1 MLQLPKKNEL
11 DQLSEEKIRMVYA
24 LAEKM
29 PDDQLRG
36 RLKDQLRH
44 RLTKIRPLRRLTALR
59 LFCLPFENL
68 LSNDSPQPRS
78 LGTIPRSCA
87 NPLWTLVLEHL
98 PDREPIDRIDA
109 SDQFMMLEP
118 CPMVEHRK
126 LFSTFADA
134 VAQIRSG
141 LQRDRTKSAALTS
154 KHRDLPGVIEEVH
167 AIYQMRDEITT
178 AKRQILASEQ
188 LIGIGDEYA
197 SSVVGLARQATA
209 GQRDQRWFK
218 LFFLVL
224 LMDHDLAAYSGKLI
238 ETLAEKSASGGG
250 VSVASDLCEAI
261 VAREGEALKTG
272 FAMPLMSPAD
282 LNAAADQVR
291 ATAESLGVMRMA
303 SPHLKRHVGESIDQ
317 VEERIHDFL
326 GGEFARTASDSMAS
340 FTAVRAEALPT
351 TDEIRDLS
359 HTILAVAKV
368 QAAIHH
374 IFDAPAD
381 LKELAKN
388 AVKAVGDRLDRIAV
402 GRVAGTMRQKQD
414 ALAVAVQVARSL
426 EPISNEETVLQML
439 EDCAV
444 KLGFAHSS
452 DPTQFFLKIIHA
464 MNTSQE

>member
-1 MLQLPKKNEL
+1 MVYPFGLDLWGGAHCRRVELSIVYTVFSLIIRVPGWLRGRDMLQLPEKNEL

-78 LGTIPRSCA
+78 LGTVPRGCA

-98 PDREPIDRIDA
+98 PDRESIDRIDA

-126 LFSTFADA
+126 LFSTFAEA

-141 LQRDRTKSAALTS
+141 LQRDRTKSVALAS

-197 SSVVGLARQATA
+197 NPNLEFPTGLKMETVSLQRAFRAGSEDEGLLPRLQSLGEHGPRPGLAVL
-209 GQRDQRWFK
+209 RDR
-218 LFFLVL
+218 
-224 LMDHDLAAYSGKLI
+224 
-238 ETLAEKSASGGG
+238 
-250 VSVASDLCEAI
+250 
-261 VAREGEALKTG
+261 RR
-272 FAMPLMSPAD
+272 
-282 LNAAADQVR
+282 R
-291 ATAESLGVMRMA
+291 ATDTRGDPSAEPWADTGV
-303 SPHLKRHVGESIDQ
+303 D
-317 VEERIHDFL
+317 
-326 GGEFARTASDSMAS
+326 
-340 FTAVRAEALPT
+340 
-351 TDEIRDLS
+351 
-359 HTILAVAKV
+359 
-368 QAAIHH
+368 
-374 IFDAPAD
+374 
-381 LKELAKN
+381 
-388 AVKAVGDRLDRIAV
+388 
-402 GRVAGTMRQKQD
+402 GR
-414 ALAVAVQVARSL
+414 
-426 EPISNEETVLQML
+426 
-439 EDCAV
+439 
-444 KLGFAHSS
+444 
-452 DPTQFFLKIIHA
+452 
-464 MNTSQE
+464 